1 MPNKQNPIDTDP
13 NIDALA
19 QQEAELQ
26 NKIKEM
32 KNFLEEAPAK
42 LKQAEQDRMQTLPA
56 PDEIS
61 ERRREKEFFD
71 RLSRGE
77 LKNERR
83 HQAKNGVLL
92 VLLLIAI
99 VSMSLWIYR
108 QLGN

>member
-1 MPNKQNPIDTDP
+1 MANKRPLSSEEI
-13 NIDALA
+13 
-19 QQEAELQ
+19 E
-26 NKIKEM
+26 KIKLQKADLQKQIQEIQSYI
-32 KNFLEEAPAK
+32 EHAPDK
-42 LKQAEQDRMQTLPA
+42 IKQAQEESFQTMPA

-92 VLLLIAI
+92 VLLIFAIAM
-99 VSMSLWIYR
+99 VSLWIYR
-108 QLGN
+108 QLQGN

>member
-1 MPNKQNPIDTDP
+1 MVNKQPRAEDELSSIS
-13 NIDALA
+13 
-19 QQEAELQ
+19 QKEAELQ
-26 NKIKEM
+26 NQIKHLQS
-32 KNFLEEAPAK
+32 FLEEAPEK
-42 LKQAEQDRMQTLPA
+42 IKQAQEEEFQTLPA
-56 PDEIS
+56 PDEIA

-99 VSMSLWIYR
+99 TMVCLWIYR
-108 QLGN
+108 QLKGG